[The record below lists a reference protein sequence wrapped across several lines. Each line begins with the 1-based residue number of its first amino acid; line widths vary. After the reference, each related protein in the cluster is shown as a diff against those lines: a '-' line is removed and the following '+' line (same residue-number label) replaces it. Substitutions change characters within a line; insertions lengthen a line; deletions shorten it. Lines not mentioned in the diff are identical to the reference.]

1 MIQNESGRKTDD
13 GGARTS
19 TRRWNRS
26 MMLGMAGMALSAA
39 GISAAATWALRKAA
53 TAPEQS
59 IEFVSESEV
68 RIKAVP
74 QGFTEVN
81 QWFSERGLVYG
92 LSLDTTLQIDGL
104 MLSIIPAEG
113 VTLPEG
119 EVMLGGLVFNDAG
132 QVVEFTAP
140 STGACVIIMTED
152 STPPDGRRVRG
163 LGPCDDGTTCL
174 LAREHERRDKG
185 SPAIATA
192 VDESLEVAPP
202 TPPAAW
208 AQRCGGV
215 GLLDRE
221 QRRRVTIAPCP
232 KRKSSTTPAHS
243 CAQTSL
249 APSGSM
255 VNSCRSNSSSPPMAR

>member
-26 MMLGMAGMALSAA
+26 MMLGMAGIALCAA

-140 STGACVIIMTED
+140 SAGACVIIMTEEQQE
-152 STPPDGRRVRG
+152 
-163 LGPCDDGTTCL
+163 CY
-174 LAREHERRDKG
+174 
-185 SPAIATA
+185 TA
-192 VDESLEVAPP
+192 VPLP
-202 TPPAAW
+202 TTDIKM
-208 AQRCGGV
+208 QKYC
-215 GLLDRE
+215 
-221 QRRRVTIAPCP
+221 
-232 KRKSSTTPAHS
+232 RKYGRLILHEAYACSDN
-243 CAQTSL
+243 
-249 APSGSM
+249 
-255 VNSCRSNSSSPPMAR
+255 VR